1 VIDTLIAAIRNG
13 ELDEQLAQAAFM
25 LSIYAEIRVGEIAA
39 LKVSDLINQWLTA
52 MPGAA
57 PVVWCDL
64 RGLPKEQ
71 QRGMV
76 QPFIAAMQVASMV
89 LLIGSG
95 NLSTK
100 VLGDLAVTLPA
111 VAVGTALG
119 IYMFG
124 KAKRAN
130 VSARRTR
137 GPFDFRYFVSLALKK
152 PQRHSA

>member
-1 VIDTLIAAIRNG
+1 MIDTLIAAIRNG

-25 LSIYAEIRVGEIAA
+25 LSIYAEMRVGEIAA

-124 KAKRAN
+124 KANELTFRRA
-130 VSARRTR
+130 VL
-137 GPFDFRYFVSLALKK
+137 VALLISGISFLL
-152 PQRHSA
+152 H